1 MKCILPAILL
11 AGAPLL
17 LAEPAARTTPKANQ
31 KGRPVT
37 QALGLK
43 EVLRAAATIDQ
54 LLEKDLAD
62 RELKPLPIVPDD
74 IFVRRSY
81 LTIVGRIPTPQEAA
95 RFLDDKAPDKRTR
108 LIEKLANSPGYDS
121 SAFNYFADLL
131 RLQTTHEQYGLGWHV
146 WLRNSLAA
154 DKPWDKI
161 VHEMLSAEGHAVDNP
176 AVGYYL
182 RDRGMLLDN
191 VSNTVQVFLGHQIG
205 CAQCHDHPFDK
216 WTQMEYY
223 ELAAFSGGISYR
235 SEEAR
240 KAVSKVAEL
249 SKKRHPNIA
258 KALKG
263 KDKTARGR
271 AQRTLNQRIS
281 REMRYLFRD
290 FNKNEIAEAARQELK
305 LPDDYQYDD
314 ADPGEAIEPATLF
327 GAKVKDVAPEDRRE
341 VFADWV
347 TSTENPYFTKVIANR
362 LWDRTFGHG
371 LVDPVDDWSSRSQG
385 SHPEVLAYLE
395 KAMKGVKFRTRDFE
409 RILYHTKLFQ
419 RQVSPQEATPGTD
432 HYFVGP
438 QLRRM
443 SAEELYDSFTVLAFG
458 NTDDNVNTSL
468 AEKWKTYRG
477 DVKQLVNLPAGKLV
491 QAGKQARQL
500 EDERRTF
507 QLKSREIQIAMSK
520 AKNAGNL
527 KEVARLAQAQRA
539 LRREG
544 QVKKEE
550 MGAAMNMVM
559 RRYPGR
565 SARASL
571 NMRAS
576 EHPTPFRANHV
587 VRQFGGSDRNTPEAA
602 HTDATIPQALT
613 LLNGQIA
620 ASTGNRNSKVF
631 EALAEI
637 TNAEQRLEYLFLAFY
652 SSRPTETE
660 KKELLPLAENK
671 EDIFTLARAMVTSK
685 RYLFVQ

>member
-1 MKCILPAILL
+1 
-11 AGAPLL
+11 
-17 LAEPAARTTPKANQ
+17 
-31 KGRPVT
+31 
-37 QALGLK
+37 
-43 EVLRAAATIDQ
+43 
-54 LLEKDLAD
+54 
-62 RELKPLPIVPDD
+62 
-74 IFVRRSY
+74 
-81 LTIVGRIPTPQEAA
+81 
-95 RFLDDKAPDKRTR
+95 
-108 LIEKLANSPGYDS
+108 
-121 SAFNYFADLL
+121 
-131 RLQTTHEQYGLGWHV
+131 
-146 WLRNSLAA
+146 
-154 DKPWDKI
+154 
-161 VHEMLSAEGHAVDNP
+161 
-176 AVGYYL
+176 
-182 RDRGMLLDN
+182 
-191 VSNTVQVFLGHQIG
+191 
-205 CAQCHDHPFDK
+205 
-216 WTQMEYY
+216 
-223 ELAAFSGGISYR
+223 
-235 SEEAR
+235 
-240 KAVSKVAEL
+240 
-249 SKKRHPNIA
+249 
-258 KALKG
+258 
-263 KDKTARGR
+263 
-271 AQRTLNQRIS
+271 
-281 REMRYLFRD
+281 
-290 FNKNEIAEAARQELK
+290 
-305 LPDDYQYDD
+305 
-314 ADPGEAIEPATLF
+314 
-327 GAKVKDVAPEDRRE
+327 
-341 VFADWV
+341 
-347 TSTENPYFTKVIANR
+347 
-362 LWDRTFGHG
+362 
-371 LVDPVDDWSSRSQG
+371 
-385 SHPEVLAYLE
+385 
-395 KAMKGVKFRTRDFE
+395 MKGVKFRTRDFE